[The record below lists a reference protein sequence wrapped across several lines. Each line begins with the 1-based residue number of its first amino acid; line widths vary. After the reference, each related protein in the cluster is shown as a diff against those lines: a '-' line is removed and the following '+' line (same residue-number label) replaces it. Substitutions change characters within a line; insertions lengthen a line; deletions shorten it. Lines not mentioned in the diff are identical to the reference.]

1 MRAFWLSLH
10 LVTALVAGNGF
21 REIPVRY
28 RAGILEAPGPFLAV
42 GATGWEA
49 SSGTP
54 VQIMVRAS
62 VDGTRWSRWMRMET
76 AASPDV
82 CAETSSRPSSRLV
95 FFEWNSRYLE
105 YQLGP
110 SMNGLSFVLIDP
122 GRTPERDLQ
131 RFRASSRP
139 TAIAAAAELTQ
150 PKYISRVEW
159 GSPDGDKARGP
170 LSYAPVQQLIVH
182 HSADNYTGSD
192 YAAWMRAIW
201 NYHVFNNG
209 WVDFGYN
216 WAIAPDGSL
225 YEGRAGGDNVIGA
238 HFSCQNTGTMG
249 VVLLGTFTE
258 GQPTAEARARLAKL
272 LAWKAVQREIDPLG
286 RSLHRGMNSVID
298 NISGHR
304 DGNRL
309 PGSCTVTACPG
320 DAFYPKLA
328 EVRRDVADIIASAA
342 RNPVVLWS
350 ENFDAKPGAG
360 IVIPE
365 GWSADGM
372 WRWWD
377 GMAWFGM
384 PETMTYEPGG
394 AGSLVSPEFGAGQG
408 GEVELRF
415 RSWHDTE
422 TGRPSGGFDRKF
434 VEMSVNGGDWQLVTE
449 IEDRPRD
456 WTDRVLKLDLPAASP
471 STERKLRIRFRFN
484 TVDDVENARE
494 GWFLDDIQ
502 VVAMRPNELR

>member
-1 MRAFWLSLH
+1 MRAFWFSLH
-10 LVTALVAGNGF
+10 LATALVAQNSF
-21 REIPVRY
+21 REVRVET
-28 RAGILEAPGPFLAV
+28 RSGLIEETAPFLAV
-42 GATGWEA
+42 GATGWDA
-49 SSGTP
+49 SVEPS

-62 VDGTRWSRWMRMET
+62 VDGIRWSRWVRMET
-76 AASPDV
+76 AASPDS
-82 CAETSSRPSSRLV
+82 CAEASPRLSTRLV

-110 SMNGLSFVLIDP
+110 SIAGLRFVFIDP

-131 RFRASSRP
+131 RFRASRKP
-139 TAIAAAAELTQ
+139 AAEAVAELTQ

-170 LSYAPVQQLIVH
+170 LSYAPVQHLIVH
-182 HSADNYTGSD
+182 HSADNYTGTD

-216 WAIAPDGSL
+216 WAIAPDGTL

-249 VVLLGTFTE
+249 VVLLGTFTA
-258 GQPTAEARARLAKL
+258 GQPTAEARATLAKL

-286 RSLHRGMNSVID
+286 RSLHRGMNSMID

-309 PGSCTVTACPG
+309 PGSCTVTECPG
-320 DAFYPKLA
+320 NAFYPKLA
-328 EVRRDVADIIASAA
+328 EVRRDVADLIAASAA
-342 RNPVVLWS
+342 RTPVVLWS
-350 ENFDAKPGAG
+350 ENFDKKPAEGNT
-360 IVIPE
+360 VPE
-365 GWSADGM
+365 GWSAEGM

-394 AGSLVSPEFGAGQG
+394 AGSLVSPEFAAGQG
-408 GEVELRF
+408 ADSVELRF

-422 TGRPSGGFDRKF
+422 TGRPSGGFDRKI
-434 VEMSVNGGDWQLVTE
+434 VEMSVDGGEWQLVTE
-449 IEDRPRD
+449 IDDRPRD
-456 WTDRVLKLDLPAASP
+456 WTGRSYKLAIPAEKSA
-471 STERKLRIRFRFN
+471 EGFKLRIRFRFD
-484 TVDDVENARE
+484 TVDDVENNRE

-502 VVAMRPNELR
+502 VVATLR